1 MSSCFKVM
9 GEKDGCR
16 FNLML
21 SGLFFFFLFAFLF
34 RPELHRRLDGA
45 DR

>member
-1 MSSCFKVM
+1 MSSCFIAM
-9 GEKDGCR
+9 GENDGCR

-21 SGLFFFFLFAFLF
+21 SGFFFPFLFLS
-34 RPELHRRLDGA
+34 ELHRKLDGA